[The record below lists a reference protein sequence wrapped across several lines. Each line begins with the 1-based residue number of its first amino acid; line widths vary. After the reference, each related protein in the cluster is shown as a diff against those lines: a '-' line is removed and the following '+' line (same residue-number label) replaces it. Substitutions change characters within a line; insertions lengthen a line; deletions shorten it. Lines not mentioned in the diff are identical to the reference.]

1 MTEVGSRGD
10 HKRNRPRRKKKTK
23 KGSYTADELIK
34 LWGTKL
40 SQVSYLG
47 LFLETQNF
55 FKDCPNLDTIVLKT
69 HEVHE
74 KGDLTKV
81 KVIFPIQKN
90 PELPPE
96 VSKELSV

>member
-40 SQVSYLG
+40 SQVKAKI
-47 LFLETQNF
+47 NF
-55 FKDCPNLDTIVLKT
+55 QKLKKLQDCPNLDTIVLKM

-96 VSKELSV
+96 VSKELSE